1 MFKMGGEKV
10 SENFGLKIG
19 IDGESEFKKSIRDI
33 NDSFKVLKSE
43 MNLVTSEY
51 GKQDKSI
58 SGLNAKNKVLIK
70 EIDTQKEK
78 IKILE
83 SALDN
88 SAKSFGE
95 NDKRTKAW
103 AVQLNNAKADLNK
116 MDSELQK
123 NQGDLDK
130 SSKGFKIFGVEVKK
144 AVDDSS
150 KGFKFL
156 GVEIKKAAKETDN
169 SGSKFNKLKKVFSG
183 LGDAAKKAG
192 KVLAEVGKTV
202 LKASGVAMGALGTG
216 VGVATK
222 KLYDMA
228 GAAASVGDQV
238 DKSSQ
243 RLGLSNKAYQEWAYV
258 LSQNGSDIESMKTG
272 LNKLNKT
279 VDQARG
285 GAKGAVEQF
294 QAIGLSM
301 DDLKGKS

>member
-1 MFKMGGEKV
+1 M

-130 SSKGFKIFGVEVKK
+130 SAKGFK
-144 AVDDSS
+144 
-150 KGFKFL
+150 
-156 GVEIKKAAKETDN
+156 T
-169 SGSKFNKLKKVFSG
+169 
-183 LGDAAKKAG
+183 
-192 KVLAEVGKTV
+192 
-202 LKASGVAMGALGTG
+202 
-216 VGVATK
+216 
-222 KLYDMA
+222 Y
-228 GAAASVGDQV
+228 
-238 DKSSQ
+238 
-243 RLGLSNKAYQEWAYV
+243 
-258 LSQNGSDIESMKTG
+258 
-272 LNKLNKT
+272 
-279 VDQARG
+279 
-285 GAKGAVEQF
+285 
-294 QAIGLSM
+294 
-301 DDLKGKS
+301 